1 MRKMKLAMLIVF
13 CVMLFGGTV
22 VSFVLPD
29 REFSDVENRELA
41 KKPKITAKRIL
52 SGEYQKEY
60 DTYLS
65 DQFFFRDKW
74 VDLAVR
80 EQIALR
86 KKDFNGVYLG
96 KNNYLLEKYEKAD
109 FDSGQIK
116 ENETYLTTF
125 LNETEKRYG
134 RKHVRAMFV
143 PSKTTALTNVLP
155 AYADTIDWHQG
166 HAVKRYHGHGQ
177 ALSTVHS
184 GKQQSVSHRIAV
196 RFFRS
201 IGFLKFVSSFTAH
214 TPRRTAHGS

>member
-80 EQIALR
+80 EQIALG

-134 RKHVRAMFV
+134 REACEG
-143 PSKTTALTNVLP
+143 NVCSIENDS
-155 AYADTIDWHQG
+155 AYKCFAGLRRHDRLAVYDSGFAD
-166 HAVKRYHGHGQ
+166 K
-177 ALSTVHS
+177 S
-184 GKQQSVSHRIAV
+184 
-196 RFFRS
+196 
-201 IGFLKFVSSFTAH
+201 
-214 TPRRTAHGS
+214 

>member
-80 EQIALR
+80 EQIALG

-96 KNNYLLEKYEKAD
+96 KNNYLLEKYE
-109 FDSGQIK
+109 F
-116 ENETYLTTF
+116 
-125 LNETEKRYG
+125 
-134 RKHVRAMFV
+134 
-143 PSKTTALTNVLP
+143 
-155 AYADTIDWHQG
+155 
-166 HAVKRYHGHGQ
+166 
-177 ALSTVHS
+177 
-184 GKQQSVSHRIAV
+184 
-196 RFFRS
+196 
-201 IGFLKFVSSFTAH
+201 
-214 TPRRTAHGS
+214 

>member
-80 EQIALR
+80 EQIALG

-116 ENETYLTTF
+116 
-125 LNETEKRYG
+125 KM
-134 RKHVRAMFV
+134 KH
-143 PSKTTALTNVLP
+143 
-155 AYADTIDWHQG
+155 I
-166 HAVKRYHGHGQ
+166 
-177 ALSTVHS
+177 
-184 GKQQSVSHRIAV
+184 
-196 RFFRS
+196 
-201 IGFLKFVSSFTAH
+201 
-214 TPRRTAHGS
+214 